1 MLSSERDEKFA
12 AYLRVSM
19 AKSTM
24 DKFGEVCQGIK
35 KEGFSHILS
44 RVLKSDSGKA
54 RNLLFEQKL
63 LLKVAEK
70 YTQNKPWITYFAALK
85 NIVYLRSQGVDTST
99 FDDFKD
105 KEYAMEVEQYA
116 EALATA
122 AEALL
127 DEETQGYLQ
136 ELITLQ
142 QITPVIIQAL
152 EGLKMLVGTSKEA
165 RELYINPPKRSLL
178 NEFFNPFAKSHAEQ
192 DVKNIGFS
200 FASSFIKA
208 AAKQLD
214 QPPENWIM
222 DPEATIQ
229 YLTEYVSRRSVL
241 EDTYFPL
248 QY

>member
-1 MLSSERDEKFA
+1 MS
-12 AYLRVSM
+12 
-19 AKSTM
+19 KSTL
-24 DKFGEVCQGIK
+24 DKFGEICQGIK
-35 KEGFSHILS
+35 EGGVSHILS
-44 RVLKSDSGKA
+44 RVLKGDAGKA
-54 RNLLFEQKL
+54 RNLIFEQKL
-63 LLKVAEK
+63 LLKIAEK

-85 NIVYLRSQGVDTST
+85 NIVYLRSQGVDTSA

-142 QITPVIIQAL
+142 QITPVFVQAL
-152 EGLKMLVGTSKEA
+152 EGLRMLVGTSKTS

-178 NEFFNPFAKSHAEQ
+178 NELFNPFAKSHAEQ

-200 FASSFIKA
+200 FATSFIKA
-208 AAKQLD
+208 AAKQLNQ
-214 QPPENWIM
+214 QPDDWIRE
-222 DPEATIQ
+222 PEAAIQ
-229 YLTEYVSRRSVL
+229 YLTEFISRRSVL
-241 EDTYFPL
+241 EDTYFPV
-248 QY
+248 Q